1 MGRTAKTTT
10 ERTRSSAAA
19 LQPREVVKPRRM
31 IYRQRNIACLESMW
45 NGTIENRLSIVPT
58 LELISKTLETR
69 FSHLTCNTREELK
82 YNLNLVCKRNY
93 GVLYFAFH
101 GSPGR
106 IHLHRDKVTLPEL
119 SGMMNHRF
127 RNWIIHFGTCSTMRK
142 PRAVLDF
149 VEKTN
154 VALVTGFTR
163 DVDWIESSKFE
174 LLHFKAFQM
183 FKSPRVVCRHLLNK
197 YPDLVESTGFKFFPE
212 VE

>member
-119 SGMMNHRF
+119 SGMMNRRF

-163 DVDWIESSKFE
+163 DVDWIESSSME
-174 LLHFKAFQM
+174 LLLFKAFQM
-183 FKSPRVVCRHLLNK
+183 FKSPKVVCRHLVNK